1 MQALGTHALVH
12 TLRSSLNGCLD
23 ACGDLLLLTRQGC
36 GGYTPGW
43 VTAGKL
49 ATLAVIEVLG
59 Y

>member
-23 ACGDLLLLTRQGC
+23 ACGDLLLLTGQGC

-43 VTAGKL
+43 VTAGKP
-49 ATLAVIEVLG
+49 AAVVVIEVLR